1 MMASLLILTACG
13 EQSPQVVGIESIE
26 YDANGDLVIL
36 FTDGTIQ
43 IVSIPEK
50 EVSHNFSEWKK
61 YDCGGDLPCNSYLYY
76 HTCKDCAH
84 IEWREGRD
92 DDHSYVYASDDIH
105 HWEECE
111 LCHQA
116 LEKVEHTIDNTG
128 FCSGCNSF
136 VETKGIAYELS
147 ADGTY
152 AKVVGYEGE
161 ATQIVIAESYMDV
174 PVTIIGEH
182 AFISNENIT
191 KVVIPNSI
199 TTIAEGAFVNCTK
212 LNAVSIP
219 ESVTSI
225 EAVAFGRCTSLES
238 IYIPESVTSL
248 GMGVFAMCNS
258 LSEITVDENNQNYQ
272 SINGIVFSK
281 DGTELVQY
289 APGIKDHAF
298 AIPDGVTTINSGA
311 FAYCLNLS
319 SIVIP
324 SSVTSIGESAFEEC
338 VKLIEVINHSEL
350 NITADSADYGCVGE
364 FALTI
369 HNGESSKLDKV
380 GDYIFY
386 VHNGENYLVNYVGD
400 DAEITIPANYN
411 SQNYAIKDYA
421 FVYCD
426 TISDITIPNSVTS
439 IGTFAFAYCSN
450 LTSVTIPDSVT
461 SIADFAFSDCYSLVS
476 VTIPD
481 SVTSIGDYAFDSCS
495 SLVSVTIPNSVESI
509 GNSAF
514 SWCSSLESVTIPD
527 SVTSIGSDA
536 FEYCSSLE
544 SVVIPDSVTS
554 IGDWAFCGCSSLVSV
569 VIGDSVTSI
578 GYYAFYS
585 CGSLTEVY
593 YNGSA
598 EEWNSISIGY
608 SNDYLKNATRYYY
621 SESHPTEEGNFWHWV
636 DGEPTAWCNNL
647 EILEAVAP
655 TCSETGLTRGMRCL
669 TCGYEVEQSVI
680 PASEHS
686 VILYTT
692 TNSESYPFAIS
703 GNLITSTNHT
713 NSSRSTFTITASKAM
728 VMELEYLVSSESN
741 YDWLIITHN
750 SQQLVMVSG
759 TSVTSYTALSVNMA
773 AGDTVTITYSKDGS
787 SSNGSDCAYI
797 RILSDNLVYL
807 TEENLSMFES
817 YDEDIHCDICGSLVV
832 DKTAHGEI
840 ISEE

>member
-1 MMASLLILTACG
+1 MKTRILNILLAVLMMASLLILTACG
-13 EQSPQVVGIESIE
+13 EQSPQIVGIESIE

-61 YDCGGDLPCNSYLYY
+61 YDCGGDLPCNSCLYY

-92 DDHSYVYASDDIH
+92 DDHSYVYASDDVH

-152 AKVVGYEGE
+152 AKVVSYEGE

-174 PVTIIGEH
+174 PVTIIGEY
-182 AFISNENIT
+182 AFRNNENIT
-191 KVVIPNSI
+191 KVVIPNSV
-199 TTIAEGAFVNCTK
+199 TTIDGSAFVNCTK

-225 EAVAFGRCTSLES
+225 ETVAFGGCTSLES

-272 SINGIVFSK
+272 SINGIVYSK

-298 AIPDGVTTINSGA
+298 TIPDGVTTISAGA
-311 FAYCLNLS
+311 FHCCLNLS

-324 SSVTSIGESAFEEC
+324 SSVTSIGEYAFEEC

-350 NITADSADYGCVGE
+350 NITAGSADYGFIGE

-400 DAEITIPANYN
+400 DAEITLPANYN

-421 FVYCD
+421 FVFCD

-461 SIADFAFSDCYSLVS
+461 SIADCAFYSCDSLVS

-481 SVTSIGDYAFDSCS
+481 SVTSIGSDAF
-495 SLVSVTIPNSVESI
+495 
-509 GNSAF
+509 AY
-514 SWCSSLESVTIPD
+514 CSSLESVTIPD
-527 SVTSIGSDA
+527 SVTSIG
-536 FEYCSSLE
+536 
-544 SVVIPDSVTS
+544 
-554 IGDWAFCGCSSLVSV
+554 DWAFYSCSSLVSV
-569 VIGDSVTSI
+569 VIGNSVTSI
-578 GYYAFYS
+578 GYQAFYS
-585 CGSLTEVY
+585 CDSLTEVY

-598 EEWNSISIGY
+598 EVWNSISISY
-608 SNDYLKNATRYYY
+608 SNDSLKNATRYYY

-655 TCSETGLTRGMRCL
+655 TCSETGLTGGMRCL

-680 PASEHS
+680 PKAEHS
-686 VILYTT
+686 VIFYTT

-728 VMELEYLVSSESN
+728 VMELEYLVSSENN

-787 SSNGSDCAYI
+787 SSNGSDCAYV